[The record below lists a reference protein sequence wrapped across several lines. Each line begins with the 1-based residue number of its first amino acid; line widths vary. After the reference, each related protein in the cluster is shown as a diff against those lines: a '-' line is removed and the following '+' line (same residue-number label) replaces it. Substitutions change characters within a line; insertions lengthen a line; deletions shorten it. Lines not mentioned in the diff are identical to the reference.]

1 MLLDEKNSTKGQT
14 GATGTSNTYATAMNQ
29 YVNTNSTVQ
38 FALVRSTGDVVAYY
52 SSDERLKD
60 NMKPLVGALDNLV
73 KLNGY
78 EFDWN
83 SNQVVYKGHDIGV
96 SAQEIQKFY
105 PELVEKREDGYLAVK
120 YEKLVAVLIAAIK
133 DLNNKI
139 ENLNK

>member
-1 MLLDEKNSTKGQT
+1 
-14 GATGTSNTYATAMNQ
+14 MNQ

-38 FALVRSTGDVVAYY
+38 FALVRSTGDVVAFY

-83 SNQVVYKGHDIGV
+83 SNQVIYKGHDIGV